1 MSDRLLARSEEARLL
16 KAGRRALLQGEFPN
30 PDRSGCPDKET
41 LRSIATRKLS
51 LEQVVEWVDHIGFCS
66 PCYAEYDALRRQAV
80 SRRWMQFGAIAAGIA
95 IVVALGIWAWF
106 GGWRQHPVGRGGE
119 VAHREAGAYQ
129 VCRLDLRNRFVLRGG
144 GQESPK
150 PPIAPLELST
160 GLLDLTLDLP
170 TGSREGQY
178 EVQVLEQPG
187 KPIASIRGAAKLE
200 NDITVIRAKID
211 LRNVT
216 PGRYLL
222 GIRRPEL
229 VWTYYPVLLK

>member
-66 PCYAEYDALRRQAV
+66 PCYVEYDVLRRQAV

-106 GGWRQHPVGRGGE
+106 GGWGHLRN
-119 VAHREAGAYQ
+119 EAAAYQ
-129 VCRLDLRNRFVLRGG
+129 VCRLDLRNRFILRGG
-144 GQESPK
+144 GDQSPK
-150 PPIAPLELST
+150 PSAAPLELSR
-160 GLLDLTLDLP
+160 GRLDLELDLP

-187 KPIASIRGAAKLE
+187 KPAASASG
-200 NDITVIRAKID
+200 TAKIENYVTVLQVKVD
-211 LRNVT
+211 LRNIS
-216 PGRYLL
+216 PGPYLL

-229 VWTYYPVLLK
+229 DWTYYPVLLK

>member
-66 PCYAEYDALRRQAV
+66 PCYVEYDALRRQAV

-106 GGWRQHPVGRGGE
+106 GGWGHLRN
-119 VAHREAGAYQ
+119 EAGAYQ
-129 VCRLDLRNRFVLRGG
+129 VCRLDLRNRFILRGG
-144 GQESPK
+144 GDQSPK
-150 PPIAPLELST
+150 PPAAPLELSR
-160 GLLDLTLDLP
+160 GRLDLELDLP
-170 TGSREGQY
+170 TGSREGSTKFKY
-178 EVQVLEQPG
+178 LNNR
-187 KPIASIRGAAKLE
+187 ASQWQLPAARQRSRITSQFFRSRLTFETSPRGL
-200 NDITVIRAKID
+200 IF
-211 LRNVT
+211 
-216 PGRYLL
+216 
-222 GIRRPEL
+222 
-229 VWTYYPVLLK
+229 

>member
-1 MSDRLLARSEEARLL
+1 MNDRALTRREEARLL
-16 KAGRRALLQGEFPN
+16 KAGQRALLQGEFPN

-66 PCYAEYDALRRQAV
+66 PCYVEYDALRRQAV

-106 GGWRQHPVGRGGE
+106 GGWGHLRN
-119 VAHREAGAYQ
+119 EAGAYQ
-129 VCRLDLRNRFVLRGG
+129 VCRLDLRNRFILRGG
-144 GQESPK
+144 GDQSTK
-150 PPIAPLELST
+150 PPAAPLELSR
-160 GLLDLTLDLP
+160 GRLDLELDLP

-187 KPIASIRGAAKLE
+187 TPVASAGG
-200 NDITVIRAKID
+200 TAKIENYVTVLQVKVD
-211 LRNVT
+211 LRNIS
-216 PGRYLL
+216 PGPYLL

-229 VWTYYPVLLK
+229 DWTYYPVLLK

>member
-1 MSDRLLARSEEARLL
+1 MNDRALTRREEARLL
-16 KAGRRALLQGEFPN
+16 KAGQRALLQGEFPN

-66 PCYAEYDALRRQAV
+66 PCYVEYDALRRQAV

-106 GGWRQHPVGRGGE
+106 GGWGHLRN
-119 VAHREAGAYQ
+119 EAGAYQ
-129 VCRLDLRNRFVLRGG
+129 VCRLDLRNRFILRGG
-144 GQESPK
+144 GDQSPK
-150 PPIAPLELST
+150 PPAAPLELSR
-160 GLLDLTLDLP
+160 GRLDLELDLP

-187 KPIASIRGAAKLE
+187 KPVASAGG
-200 NDITVIRAKID
+200 TAKIENYVTVLQVKVD
-211 LRNVT
+211 LRNIS
-216 PGRYLL
+216 PGPYLL

-229 VWTYYPVLLK
+229 DWTYYPVLLK

>member
-66 PCYAEYDALRRQAV
+66 PCYVEYDALRRQAV

-106 GGWRQHPVGRGGE
+106 GGWGHLRN
-119 VAHREAGAYQ
+119 EAGAYQ
-129 VCRLDLRNRFVLRGG
+129 VCRLDLRNRFILRGG
-144 GQESPK
+144 GDQSTK
-150 PPIAPLELST
+150 PPAAPLELSR
-160 GLLDLTLDLP
+160 GRLDLELDLP

-187 KPIASIRGAAKLE
+187 TPVASAGG
-200 NDITVIRAKID
+200 TAKIENYVTVLQVKVD
-211 LRNVT
+211 LRNIS
-216 PGRYLL
+216 PGPYLL

-229 VWTYYPVLLK
+229 DWTYYPVLLK